1 MKAQSK
7 KFDQK
12 MFIRIGAMVLVV
24 LMLLG
29 VVFST
34 VGSQTAHDHVEYTEE
49 ELAALQALLAE
60 TGEDHSGHGHSAEEL
75 NKLLTEAAEAT
86 DDDAAEA
93 TDDDAAATDDAA
105 EATDDAAEATDDAE
119 PADEA
124 ADKAAE

>member
-86 DDDAAEA
+86 DD
-93 TDDDAAATDDAA
+93 AA

>member
-1 MKAQSK
+1 MKAKSK

-86 DDDAAEA
+86 DDAAEA
-93 TDDDAAATDDAA
+93 TDDAAEATEAAA

>member
-86 DDDAAEA
+86 DDAAEA
-93 TDDDAAATDDAA
+93 TDDAAEATEAAA

>member
-1 MKAQSK
+1 MKAKSK

-34 VGSQTAHDHVEYTEE
+34 IGSQTAHDHVEYTEE

-86 DDDAAEA
+86 DDAAEA
-93 TDDDAAATDDAA
+93 TDDAAEATEAAA

>member
-1 MKAQSK
+1 MKAKSK

-75 NKLLTEAAEAT
+75 NKLLT
-86 DDDAAEA
+86 DA
-93 TDDDAAATDDAA
+93 AAATDDAA
-105 EATDDAAEATDDAE
+105 AATNDADAATDDAAEATDDAE
-119 PADEA
+119 PADKA

>member
-49 ELAALQALLAE
+49 EMAALQALLAE

-75 NKLLTEAAEAT
+75 NELLTEAAEAT
-86 DDDAAEA
+86 DDAAEATDGAAEA
-93 TDDDAAATDDAA
+93 TDDDDA
-105 EATDDAAEATDDAE
+105 ATDDAAEATDDAE